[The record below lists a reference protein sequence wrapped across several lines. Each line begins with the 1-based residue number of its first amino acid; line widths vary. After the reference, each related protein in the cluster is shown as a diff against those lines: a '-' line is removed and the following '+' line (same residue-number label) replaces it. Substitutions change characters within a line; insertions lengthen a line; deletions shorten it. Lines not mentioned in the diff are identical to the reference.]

1 MTISAKNPG
10 TNPGIADRPRASR
23 QAVILASRRNRLAG
37 ILLLVVL
44 LVCLGYLAL
53 HRRYYD
59 WTLSGPR
66 MTVEVICHTE
76 PLKQADLQVF
86 VYYDKLAL
94 SPLARGL
101 GLYQN
106 RPPARVKHFYVHRV
120 KPENV
125 TMEKYAVTLADVPQ
139 GPVAKVYFAA
149 GGKKYFADVTDRALK
164 DGTLYVQVDSE

>member
-76 PLKQADLQVF
+76 PLNQADLQVF

-94 SPLARGL
+94 SPFPRG
-101 GLYQN
+101 
-106 RPPARVKHFYVHRV
+106 
-120 KPENV
+120 
-125 TMEKYAVTLADVPQ
+125 EKLTVASPLSCSA
-139 GPVAKVYFAA
+139 PVLL
-149 GGKKYFADVTDRALK
+149 T
-164 DGTLYVQVDSE
+164 